1 MLRFDYNM
9 RLALFGVVLAC
20 AGVAMVATSGSVR
33 VVGSMGY
40 AGLAA
45 GAIGLFLLGAGFA
58 QSPGGETP
66 SPPSLPEPA
75 VLALVK
81 ARAGSIG
88 LTLPGDDVLGPVIGH
103 ILNRKKIEA
112 IRVLRLATGRG
123 LKESKEAVES
133 IARIIQDTG
142 SH

>member
-1 MLRFDYNM
+1 M
-9 RLALFGVVLAC
+9 RLAPFGFLLAC
-20 AGVAMVATSGSVR
+20 AGVAAVVTSGSVIR
-33 VVGSMGY
+33 VGGGMGY

-45 GAIGLFLLGAGFA
+45 GAIGLILFGAGLA
-58 QSPGGETP
+58 QSPGETSKIP
-66 SPPSLPEPA
+66 TLPEPA

-88 LTLPGDDVLGPVIGH
+88 LTLPADDVLGPVIGH